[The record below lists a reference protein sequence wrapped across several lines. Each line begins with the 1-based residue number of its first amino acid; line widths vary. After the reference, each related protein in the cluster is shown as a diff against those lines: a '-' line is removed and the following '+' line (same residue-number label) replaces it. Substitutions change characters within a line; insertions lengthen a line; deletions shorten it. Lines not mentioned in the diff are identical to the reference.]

1 MKSREVILSEYQ
13 NALESVEFDV
23 RGRDEISIKEQMEVF
38 SSIDNALVP
47 DVYGKGTVIESFENR
62 MAKLFGKPSSVFF
75 PSGTMAQ
82 QIAMRIYCDRKNLYK
97 VAYHPLCH
105 LEIHENDGLKKLHPI
120 ESVLLGEKNR
130 LITIDDLKEME
141 DVSSVLLEL
150 PQREIGGELPSWEEL
165 CEIVK
170 YLKDRDISVHLDG
183 ARIFECMPFYK
194 KPYEEIGELFD
205 SIYISF
211 YKGLGGVTGA
221 ILLGEKDFLEE
232 AKIWKR
238 RYGGDLYHLYPYI
251 ITGEYA
257 FDKREPM
264 MLQFYEDAIEY
275 AELLKT
281 HIKSIDILPE
291 TPKTNMFHLFILKP
305 YEEVIKVST
314 KIMKEYGIKL
324 FGGLIESTHP
334 LTGEKCI
341 KSEISISEGYN
352 NIPKE
357 IIANALKSFNDY
369 IDKWQFKY
377 SR

>member
-23 RGRDEISIKEQMEVF
+23 RGIDEISIKEQMEVF

-47 DVYGKGTVIESFENR
+47 DIYGKGTVIESFENR
-62 MAKLFGKPSSVFF
+62 MAELFGKPGAVFF

-82 QIAMRIYCDRKNLYK
+82 QIALRIYCDRKNLYK

-194 KPYEEIGELFD
+194 KSYEEIGELFD

-257 FDKREPM
+257 FDKREPLM
-264 MLQFYEDAIEY
+264 KQFFEDALEY
-275 AELLKT
+275 ANLLRENVKC
-281 HIKSIDILPE
+281 IDILPE
-291 TPKTNMFHLFILKP
+291 TPKTNMFHLYILKP
-305 YEEVIKVST
+305 YEDVLLAATSLIK
-314 KIMKEYGIKL
+314 EHGIKL
-324 FGGLIESTHP
+324 FGGLTETQHP
-334 LTGEKCI
+334 ISGEPAI
-341 KSEISISEGYN
+341 KSEISISEGYHQ
-352 NIPKE
+352 IPKE
-357 IIANALKSFNDY
+357 KLILALVKFNELLN
-369 IDKWQFKY
+369 
-377 SR
+377 